1 MGNPVDYA
9 ISHARL
15 TIAALAFLL
24 LAGLVAYVTIPK
36 EAEPDVKIP
45 IIYTLLSQRGI
56 SPEDAKRLLIK
67 PVETKLK
74 SVSNVKEMRAVAFEG
89 GGYVLLEFEAGFNSK
104 TALADVRAKVDESK
118 HALPKDA
125 NEPTTQEVNLS
136 LYPVLVVSLSGD
148 LPERTLLRFARAAK
162 NAIEQ
167 APGVISAE
175 LRGARDEAVEII
187 LNPMLLASYG
197 LSLDQLGSIT
207 QSFNTLIAA
216 GALEGETGRFAV

>member
-1 MGNPVDYA
+1 MLAGNTMANPVDYA
-9 ISHARL
+9 INHSRL

-24 LAGLVAYVTIPK
+24 VAGLVAYVTIPK

-56 SPEDAKRLLIK
+56 VPENAERLLIK

-74 SVSNVKEMRAVAFEG
+74 SVTNVKEMRATAFEG
-89 GGYVLLEFEAGFNSK
+89 GGYVLLEFEAGFDSK
-104 TALADVRAKVDESK
+104 SALADVRAKVDQAK
-118 HALPKDA
+118 HDFPREID
-125 NEPTTQEVNLS
+125 EPQVQEVNLS
-136 LYPVLVVSLSGD
+136 LYPVLVVGLSGD
-148 LPERTLLRFARAAK
+148 VPERTLLRIARAAK

-167 APGVISAE
+167 APGVLSAE

-197 LSLDQLGSIT
+197 LSLEQVRSVT
-207 QSFNTLIAA
+207 PYF
-216 GALEGETGRFAV
+216 